1 MDETISYLKDRFK
14 DEQDRFNHVENKSA
28 RFFTAVS
35 ILIAGLSAI
44 AGLKNGVIFQLGSP
58 LAVMIFI
65 AFAVAAFAIACAWGH
80 ALSAL
85 RIKDYPNL
93 PSCRLTSEYLIAV
106 DEEAQKKHIYNCYID
121 TLESLKITV
130 AEKTKPLDLAY
141 QEIIIGAGAFAAL
154 AVLVTLRELIA

>member
-58 LAVMIFI
+58 LAILIFI
-65 AFAVAAFAIACAWGH
+65 AFAVAAFSIACAWGH

-85 RIKDYPNL
+85 RLKDYPNL
-93 PSCRLTSEYLIAV
+93 RSSRPTGEYLIAV

-121 TLESLKITV
+121 TLESLKIIV
-130 AEKTKPLDLAY
+130 AEKTRPLDLAY

-154 AVLVTLRELIA
+154 AVLVILRGLIS

>member
-1 MDETISYLKDRFK
+1 M
-14 DEQDRFNHVENKSA
+14 V
-28 RFFTAVS
+28 
-35 ILIAGLSAI
+35 
-44 AGLKNGVIFQLGSP
+44 KNGVIFQLGSP
-58 LAVMIFI
+58 LAVLIFI
-65 AFAVAAFAIACAWGH
+65 AFVVTAFAIACAWGH

-93 PSCRLTSEYLIAV
+93 PSSRLTGEYLIAV

-121 TLESLKITV
+121 TLEPLKVTV

-154 AVLVTLRELIA
+154 ALLVTLRELFA